1 MEWIVGRVYVEVQ
14 VLVRY
19 YISRLKLKL
28 FFILKP
34 PGYFFKYLTYEILYI
49 YLQGSKSGSN
59 SSKKNSFFDRTGLK
73 QKNKV
78 LAATLNQTRIQNA
91 ALCQKL
97 NQMKGE
103 IFDLKGENV
112 ELRREKQAISATAR
126 LTESDIQ
133 RKLEVRIC
141 FMYSYNS

>member
-1 MEWIVGRVYVEVQ
+1 MKS
-14 VLVRY
+14 
-19 YISRLKLKL
+19 YIC
-28 FFILKP
+28 
-34 PGYFFKYLTYEILYI
+34 T

-141 FMYSYNS
+141 FMYSYTSQKWHPY

>member
-1 MEWIVGRVYVEVQ
+1 M
-14 VLVRY
+14 
-19 YISRLKLKL
+19 
-28 FFILKP
+28 
-34 PGYFFKYLTYEILYI
+34 
-49 YLQGSKSGSN
+49 
-59 SSKKNSFFDRTGLK
+59 K

-141 FMYSYNS
+141 FLYNEIFIIILIMYINSLRL